1 MAIVRLVC
9 NRTRRDEQD
18 FGVGQGEG
26 EQPIPALGFLIRR
39 VVQALV
45 VMAVISLIGFAVKES
60 LGDPLRELLG
70 ESVAEAE
77 RAALRE
83 KFGLN
88 DPFLVQ
94 YFRFVV
100 NALSG
105 DLGASYFFKK
115 PALDVILAKLPAT
128 FELVLSASV
137 IVAALSLPAG
147 IYCAVRPERAGARA
161 IMAASVVGLSV
172 PVFLTGI
179 LAITIF
185 SVQLEWLPSF
195 GRGETI
201 ALGPWKTGFLTA
213 DGLAHLVLPALT
225 LSSIMLAMFIRL
237 VRGEMRDVLT
247 HDFIRTACAK
257 GAPPLRVWL
266 SHGLRN
272 AAVPI
277 VTLGG
282 LQLGTLLAYTILTE
296 TVFQWPGMGFLF
308 LEAVNRA
315 DTPLI
320 IAYIMVVGAIFVTV
334 NTLVD
339 VAYVLLDPRV
349 SLTGRDG

>member
-1 MAIVRLVC
+1 
-9 NRTRRDEQD
+9 
-18 FGVGQGEG
+18 
-26 EQPIPALGFLIRR
+26 
-39 VVQALV
+39 
-45 VMAVISLIGFAVKES
+45 MAVISMIGFAVKES

-70 ESVAEAE
+70 EAVAESE

-83 KFGLN
+83 KFGLS

-94 YFRFVV
+94 YFRFVA
-100 NALSG
+100 NAFSG
-105 DLGASYFFKK
+105 DLGTSYFFKR
-115 PALDVILAKLPAT
+115 PVIEVILAKFPAT
-128 FELVLSASV
+128 FELVLSASF

-147 IYCAVRPERAGARA
+147 IYCAVRPGRAGARA
-161 IMAASVVGLSV
+161 IMGASVIGVSV

-179 LAITIF
+179 LAITVF
-185 SVQLEWLPSF
+185 SVQLDWLPSF
-195 GRGETI
+195 GRGETLS
-201 ALGPWKTGFLTA
+201 LGPWKTGFLTR

-225 LSSIMLAMFIRL
+225 LSSIMLPLFIRL

-247 HDFIRTACAK
+247 HDFIRTARAK

-282 LQLGTLLAYTILTE
+282 LQVGTLLAYTILTE
-296 TVFQWPGMGFLF
+296 TVFQWPGMGLLF

-320 IAYIMVVGAIFVTV
+320 IAYIMVVGAIFVVV

-339 VAYVLLDPRV
+339 IAYVLLDPRV
-349 SLTGRDG
+349 NLAGRGA